1 MTSVVIENMPT
12 MTNDFKVL
20 LPVELK
26 GNLLSIYVGFEV
38 RGRLIAVYR
47 FGGSAVKSLI
57 TGVPPNI
64 FEIQTTRAAPL
75 WDLISDWTA
84 APLAVVDYKQSIN
97 L

>member
-1 MTSVVIENMPT
+1 MVIEKMPT

-20 LPVELK
+20 LPIELK

-47 FGGSAVKSLI
+47 FGGSAVKTLL
-57 TGVPPNI
+57 TGVPPKLFN
-64 FEIQTTRAAPL
+64 IQTTRVAPL
-75 WDLISDWTA
+75 WDLVSDWTTD
-84 APLAVVDYKQSIN
+84 PLTVADYKQSIN